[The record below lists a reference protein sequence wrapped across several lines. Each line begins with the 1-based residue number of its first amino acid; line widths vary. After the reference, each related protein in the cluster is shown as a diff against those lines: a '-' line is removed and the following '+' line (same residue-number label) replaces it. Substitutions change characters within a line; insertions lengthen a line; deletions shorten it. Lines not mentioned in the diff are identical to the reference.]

1 MAYKPPQVMLL
12 VSQAEKRCPAQGQ
25 SVHVNYMDIV
35 QFQTLLPRVPGEPEV
50 LSFQQAPG
58 KAGP

>member
-1 MAYKPPQVMLL
+1 MLL
-12 VSQAEKRCPAQGQ
+12 ASQAEKRCPAQGQ

-58 KAGP
+58 KASP